1 MADGIVNGWL
11 AHAKQIIRQK
21 QATTSSLGF
30 SGKRQDPI
38 AALVAAADFA
48 IDPHHLTGANPGTFY
63 VIRNSGGLVT
73 PGGGDG
79 MDLSIGASLEFAV
92 QVYAVRHI
100 VVMTSPHCGLLN
112 CLLNEDADGIAAIV
126 GGQYLPKWTQLT
138 ASAINR
144 VANKKIPAENRIGIF
159 SQELIRT
166 SFENLMTYPWIL
178 DRVFN
183 GSIALHGWYCDEVE
197 GVFSCFDPG
206 TDEFNSD

>member
-1 MADGIVNGWL
+1 MADGIVDGWL
-11 AHAKQIIRQK
+11 SHAKQKIRQK
-21 QATTSSLGF
+21 EVTTSSAGF
-30 SGKRQDPI
+30 YGKRQDPI
-38 AALVAAADFA
+38 AAFVAAADFA

-63 VIRNSGGLVT
+63 VIRNSGGIVT

-79 MDLSIGASLEFAV
+79 VDLSIGASLEFAV
-92 QVYAVRHI
+92 QIYGVQHI

-126 GGQYLPKWTQLT
+126 GGQYLPNWTQL
-138 ASAINR
+138 AGSAINR
-144 VANKKIPAENRIGIF
+144 VANKKISAEDRIRIF